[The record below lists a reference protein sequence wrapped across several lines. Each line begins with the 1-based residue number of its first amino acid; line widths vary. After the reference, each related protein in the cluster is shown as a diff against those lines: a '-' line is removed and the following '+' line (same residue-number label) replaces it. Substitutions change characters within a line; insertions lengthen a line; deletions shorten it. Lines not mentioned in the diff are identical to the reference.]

1 VNAGSRVLWSQHAP
15 PLGPHVRCAPHAGM
29 TEGAGMTEY
38 GLVSLRR
45 EKQQVRPVAKATE
58 LATA

>member
-1 VNAGSRVLWSQHAP
+1 MER
-15 PLGPHVRCAPHAGM
+15 
-29 TEGAGMTEY
+29 Y

-58 LATA
+58 FKILATA